1 MKIIFL
7 DHDGVICLSN
17 NWGSRFKK
25 MKKFYKKS
33 SIIMNGNHPIEIR
46 YDDFDKKAVNTLNN
60 IIKNTD
66 AEIVISSDWR
76 LSSTIEEMGKY
87 YENQGIIKRPIG
99 FTSDLK
105 SLDEN
110 MYSILFHVGDLERI
124 RIIEIQKWTSDNLS
138 NEDKWVAVDDLCM
151 SPECNK
157 GEGLS
162 NFVLTPRSNEGI
174 KQLNIQEKI
183 LNFLT

>member
-105 SLDEN
+105 SLD
-110 MYSILFHVGDLERI
+110 
-124 RIIEIQKWTSDNLS
+124 
-138 NEDKWVAVDDLCM
+138 
-151 SPECNK
+151 
-157 GEGLS
+157 
-162 NFVLTPRSNEGI
+162 
-174 KQLNIQEKI
+174 
-183 LNFLT
+183 